1 MGKVSGVPRMLPHH
15 AAMTIEP
22 CSAVQR
28 AAKVIRTAAAAGRN
42 SDKKSMLDAAPSS
55 SIPDGCRTE
64 KEESHSSD

>member
-1 MGKVSGVPRMLPHH
+1 MLPHH

-28 AAKVIRTAAAAGRN
+28 AAQVIRTAAAGKN

-64 KEESHSSD
+64 KAERRAIRVIE